1 VHELSVRIVIP
12 VSEEKGVDSKLSQHF
27 GMAPFFAVVELDDK
41 CDITSAKVIAN
52 DSEHFGGVGLPPQ
65 RIIQLKPKV
74 LVTYGMGG
82 RALSMFQDAEV
93 TVLRT
98 EATTVKEVI
107 AAYKNNELS
116 ELTDGC
122 NHAQHTH

>member
-1 VHELSVRIVIP
+1 MSVRIVVP
-12 VSEEKGVDSKLSQHF
+12 VSEEKGVESKLSKHF
-27 GMAPFFAVVELDDK
+27 GMAPFFAVVDLDDK
-41 CDITSAKVIAN
+41 FAISNVSVIAN

-74 LVTYGMGG
+74 LAAYGMGG
-82 RALSMFQDAEV
+82 RALGMFQDAGV

-98 EATTVKEVI
+98 EATTVKEVVL
-107 AAYKNNELS
+107 AYKNNELP

-122 NHAQHTH
+122 SHAHHNH